1 MEILKVLKK
10 CDKCGFENA
19 ENLKYCGNCGNI
31 IETDKYLK
39 SNLEIKNPSVIV
51 KNFRVVFNVFFYA
64 VTAFFVLYLLSG
76 MSIPAVLLGHL
87 TNILLNPFTW
97 AFYVLIIIFKKN
109 PRRNIG
115 ILSIIFGLLN
125 IFFVIGQIFIL
136 GQ

>member
-1 MEILKVLKK
+1 MR

-19 ENLKYCGNCGNI
+19 DDLKYCGNCGNKIII

-51 KNFRVVFNVFFYA
+51 KNYRAIFNVFFYT
-64 VTAFFVLYLLSG
+64 VTVFFVLYLLSG

-87 TNILLNPFTW
+87 LNVLLNPFTW
-97 AFYVLIIIFKKN
+97 AFYVLIVIFKKN

-115 ILSIIFGLLN
+115 ILSIIFGSLN